1 MASSSLYKYDYRKI
15 KSIISLVL
23 FVLNLQISPAVSS
36 SLMLSSR
43 LWNNIGIEK
52 WVESYVTAKNLSGM
66 LSFDIM
72 VDKFTNEV
80 YATQCRPGLH
90 SSIVKLNDI
99 HQVCKLNKRGRRP
112 SEFAQELR
120 FLIKQGSAKMKKI
133 ACPKA
138 EISLKKGSAKNFTPA
153 RELKL
158 LLKKAQQKAR
168 LP

>member
-1 MASSSLYKYDYRKI
+1 MASSSLYKYDYIKI

-112 SEFAQELR
+112 SEFAQGLR
-120 FLIKQGSAKMKKI
+120 FLTKNTPAKKLRFL
-133 ACPKA
+133 
-138 EISLKKGSAKNFTPA
+138 LKKAQQKNFKPA
-153 RELKL
+153 RELRL
-158 LLKKAQQKAR
+158 LLKKAQQKNFA
-168 LP
+168 PA